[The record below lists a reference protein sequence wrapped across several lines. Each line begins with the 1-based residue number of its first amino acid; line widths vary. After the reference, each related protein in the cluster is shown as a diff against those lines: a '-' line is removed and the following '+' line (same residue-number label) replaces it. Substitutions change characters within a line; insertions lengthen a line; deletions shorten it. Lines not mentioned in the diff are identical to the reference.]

1 MEAMENN
8 RIDETKLSA
17 LLKNCSFGQP
27 LLYKELTDSTNLE
40 ICRARQEGMA
50 EGTAALAEAQSAGRG
65 RRGRSWASPPGENLY
80 FSLLLT
86 PKLEPSKASMVT
98 LLMAMAVADGV
109 RSFASGVK
117 IKWPNDVVINGK
129 KICGI
134 LTELRFEPGGYYVVI
149 GTGINVNQMEFP
161 EEIAATATSLKKEC
175 LLAAEA
181 KAAACCIERE
191 ALLAAVLKSFE
202 SYYKKFCAD
211 GDLSGLRMEYEGM
224 LVNRNA
230 HVRVLDPKGEWEGL
244 ALGINDTG
252 ELLVQRTDGTVEA
265 VYAGEVSVRGI
276 YGYV

>member
-17 LLKNCSFGQP
+17 LLKNCGFGHP
-27 LLYKELTDSTNLE
+27 LFYQELTDSTNLE
-40 ICRARQEGMA
+40 ICRARQDGMG
-50 EGTAALAEAQSAGRG
+50 EGTAALAETQTAGRG

-86 PKLEPSKASMVT
+86 PKLDPSRASMVT

-109 RSFASGVK
+109 RSFASDVK

-161 EEIAATATSLKKEC
+161 EEIAATATSLKRER
-175 LLAAEA
+175 LLAAED
-181 KAAACCIERE
+181 IDRE

-202 SYYKKFCAD
+202 CYYKKFCAD

-224 LVNRNA
+224 LANRNA

-252 ELLVQRTDGTVEA
+252 ELLVQHTDGTLEA